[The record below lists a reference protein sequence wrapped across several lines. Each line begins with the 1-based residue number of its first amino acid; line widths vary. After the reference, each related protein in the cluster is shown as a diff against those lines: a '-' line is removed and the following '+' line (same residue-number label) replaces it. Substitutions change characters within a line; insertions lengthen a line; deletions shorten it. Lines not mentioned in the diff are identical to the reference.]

1 MSKINFI
8 TEYLSD
14 ESLDKIASVIAG
26 VEKNT
31 SGEIR
36 VCIKKKR
43 GFFEKKHTPREI
55 ALKEFTKLG
64 MHKTSGKTG
73 VLMFII
79 LSERKFEIVADE
91 GINSKISDDHWSVIS
106 EKLKN
111 HFINKDFFEGIST
124 GILDIGQTLIN
135 EFPVKDDDRDELPNT
150 VIVKP

>member
-8 TEYLSD
+8 AEYLSD
-14 ESLDKIASVIAG
+14 ESLDKIAGLISD
-26 VEKNT
+26 VEKKT

-36 VCIKKKR
+36 LCIKKKR

-64 MHKTSGKTG
+64 MHKTGEKTG

-79 LSERKFEIVADE
+79 FNERKFEIVADE
-91 GINSKISDDHWSVIS
+91 GINSKISDDHWSLIS
-106 EKLKN
+106 EKIKN
-111 HFINKDFFEGIST
+111 HFVNKDFFEGIKT
-124 GILDIGQTLIN
+124 GILDISQTLIQ
-135 EFPVKDDDRDELPNT
+135 EFPLKDDDRDELPNT

>member
-1 MSKINFI
+1 MSKVNFI

-14 ESLDKIASVIAG
+14 ESLDKIAALIAC
-26 VEKNT
+26 VEKKT
-31 SGEIR
+31 CGEIR

-55 ALKEFTKLG
+55 ALKEFKKLG
-64 MHKTSGKTG
+64 MHKTSEKTG

-79 LSERKFEIVADE
+79 FHERKFEIVADE
-91 GINSKISDDHWSVIS
+91 GINSKITSDHWNVIS

-111 HFINKDFFEGIST
+111 HFVNKDFFEGIST
-124 GILDIGQTLIN
+124 GINEIGETLIN
-135 EFPVKDDDRDELPNT
+135 EFPVKNDDKDELSNT